1 MRKRIIAGVI
11 GGLVGVCL
19 SGPVNDYFGM
29 AETFGILSCAVAGI
43 VLAYVVSMMIDVFTP
58 APDDQA

>member
-1 MRKRIIAGVI
+1 M
-11 GGLVGVCL
+11 GVCL